1 MSRCAAGFRRSIAS
15 RGPFRAAQIG
25 EALAINIMV
34 QVGDIPGLGPE
45 TYSRWRASTVG
56 GITDRLQRRLIFELL
71 GDVRGRSVLDVG
83 CGDGELAVELWKRGA
98 NVTGIDASREMIEAA
113 RSRAQREGAEI
124 EFSATDAGNIP
135 FASERFDIVAAVTIL
150 CFVEN
155 AAPVFAEIA
164 RVLRPGGRLVIGE
177 LGKWSSWAA
186 TRRIRA
192 WLGSQ
197 LWRRGR
203 FRTARELHGL
213 AAQAGLVAGPV
224 RGAIYYPRWQVAARL
239 LARWDA
245 GLSRF
250 TTVGA
255 AFLALSAFKPSDS

>member
-1 MSRCAAGFRRSIAS
+1 
-15 RGPFRAAQIG
+15 
-25 EALAINIMV
+25 MV

-45 TYSRWRASTVG
+45 TYSRWRASAVG
-56 GITDRLQRRLIFELL
+56 AITDTLQRRLIFELL

-113 RSRAQREGAEI
+113 RSRARRERAEI
-124 EFSATDAGNIP
+124 EFSVADAGDIP

-155 AAPVFAEIA
+155 AAPVFTEVA

-192 WLGSQ
+192 WLGSR

-203 FRTARELHGL
+203 FRTAGELRGL
-213 AAQAGLVAGPV
+213 AAQAGLVTGPV
-224 RGAIYYPRWQVAARL
+224 RGAVYYPRLQLLARL

-245 GLSRF
+245 TLSRF

-255 AFLALSAFKPSDS
+255 AFLALSAAKPSDS